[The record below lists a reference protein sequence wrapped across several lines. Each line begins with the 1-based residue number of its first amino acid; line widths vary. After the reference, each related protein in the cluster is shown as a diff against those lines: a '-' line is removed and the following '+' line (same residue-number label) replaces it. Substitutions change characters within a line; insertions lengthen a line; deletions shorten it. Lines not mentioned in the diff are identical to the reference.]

1 MNNLHQGRQPLFA
14 YHLKVN
20 KALRE
25 FADAF
30 GRAYDEQQALFQ
42 YWHGLSDKRLVA
54 SLRHYHAT
62 GFGIRVML

>member
-1 MNNLHQGRQPLFA
+1 MSA

-42 YWHGLSDKRLVA
+42 YWHGLTNKQSVGDPPPILCDA
-54 SLRHYHAT
+54 ESQTIA
-62 GFGIRVML
+62 